1 MLSYDTCVYTQP
13 QQLAV
18 FRYFSFIAL
27 KYSLLKVRFMTTL
40 HIILSDLEVTHAV
53 FAKISQLQKKLSA
66 DVVWYLHHHQ
76 RFFDRSYFVNELAT
90 ISGDLQ
96 KSSQSKLTQVEE
108 KIKTYFPDC
117 DVNIC
122 QEKYWS
128 KQVNDNAGAL
138 DPRVIIR
145 SKSGLTS
152 ADNQY
157 ISHNKSTVFILGQQ
171 KWLVDGKAIG
181 AIDPFHE
188 DDDENISDAKVYNFM
203 RRWGTKAEQKE
214 PFLLHVIHIPPLAIE
229 YEKQIE
235 TLHKEQIYR
244 FAKKIKC
251 PNDLITFTRGTP
263 EQAILTYIDDNKID
277 LIVLGC
283 REHSLF
289 DKWLNGSTISALISQ
304 QSTDMV
310 LINTP

>member
-1 MLSYDTCVYTQP
+1 MLSYGTCVYTQR

-18 FRYFSFIAL
+18 FRYFSLIAV
-27 KYSLLKVRFMTTL
+27 KYSLLRGRFMTKL
-40 HIILSDLEVTHAV
+40 HIILSDFEVTHAV
-53 FAKISQLQKKLSA
+53 FAKISVLQKKLSA
-66 DVVWYLHHHQ
+66 DLVWYLHHHQ
-76 RFFDRSYFVNELAT
+76 RFFDRSYFANELAT
-90 ISGDLQ
+90 ISGNLQ
-96 KSSQSKLTQVEE
+96 ATSQSRLTQVED
-108 KIKTYFPDC
+108 KIKTYFPDSH
-117 DVNIC
+117 VKIC
-122 QEKYWS
+122 QEKYWA

-157 ISHNKSTVFILGQQ
+157 ISANKSTVFILGQQ

-188 DDDENISDAKVYNFM
+188 DDSENISDAKVYNFM
-203 RRWGTKAEQKE
+203 RKWATIAEQKV

-235 TLHKEQIYR
+235 TLHKEQVYR

-251 PNDLITFTRGTP
+251 AKDLISFTRGTP
-263 EQAILTYIDDNKID
+263 EHAILSYTDDNKID

-289 DKWLNGSTISALISQ
+289 DKWLNGSTISALITQ
-304 QSTDMV
+304 HSTDMV